1 MSSVKTQKYR
11 LRRTKIFNHFQE
23 ILKNKS
29 SPPELFQ
36 AENKFPGAAS
46 YIYYIFIKIS
56 NLAEGDTVI
65 SKVIIR

>member
-29 SPPELFQ
+29 SPQNYSRQRTNFQ
-36 AENKFPGAAS
+36 VLQA
-46 YIYYIFIKIS
+46 IFIIFSFFTTPDIKTK
-56 NLAEGDTVI
+56 AYV
-65 SKVIIR
+65 